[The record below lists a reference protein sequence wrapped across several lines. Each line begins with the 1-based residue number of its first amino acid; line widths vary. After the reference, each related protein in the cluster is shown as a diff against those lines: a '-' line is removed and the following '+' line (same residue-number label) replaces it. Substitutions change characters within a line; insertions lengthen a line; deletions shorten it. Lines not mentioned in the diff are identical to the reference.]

1 LTHLAG
7 ETVDVTTVP
16 TALGLQGKKRR
27 TTRRINQGI
36 GTGERLN
43 IGHQAYTY
51 DNVQPGFAEHDLE
64 EYDRLAAELAFSRS
78 LQVIRSTVT
87 DQTDREKRWEEHLE
101 GMFLCSMQ
109 VQELITND

>member
-1 LTHLAG
+1 M
-7 ETVDVTTVP
+7 
-16 TALGLQGKKRR
+16 
-27 TTRRINQGI
+27 

-87 DQTDREKRWEEHLE
+87 DNTDLEKRWEEHLE
-101 GMFLCSMQ
+101 GTFTLCSMQ
-109 VQELITND
+109 HSEA